1 MPVNIGEIVSTIQS
15 CVAGSPTDQEL
26 AQLSGAITNIE
37 AGDVYSVACTALLP
51 DAAENTGRWVYV
63 SDTRAYR
70 YSNGEEWVRDY
81 DSTCVITGNQLWVWG
96 QNDAGSAGGH
106 AGTGFNKYTS
116 GHCRYSSPV
125 QEFCSNNT
133 WCFIDLMNQAQAIKT
148 DGTLWA
154 WGGIN
159 DMGQLGKGSNGC
171 VCSPVQEV
179 CSATN
184 WCFVSSSGGQTGL
197 GLKTDG
203 TLWGWGNRMNLWFI
217 YGSTTPFAVPCP
229 VQDCCSMTDVAC
241 VSGGY
246 GSHVVIAKTD
256 GTIWSGGCNHCGQV
270 GNNSTI
276 TDHNAHFIQEITSS
290 TNWCGRPIAGAHRSV
305 VLKTDG
311 TLWNWGANCCGNLG
325 NNTNNLCHVSSPV
338 QEISSST
345 NWSKLATAMFSL
357 RSGAIKTD
365 GTFWM
370 WGSDEYGSAWSN
382 CGTSVYNSSPVQ
394 EFTSSTNW
402 CDANVHHTR
411 THAIKTDGTLWSG
424 GYNHCTNSH
433 FGIYDFTCKSSPV
446 QEQTSGTSWSMISS
460 SQWGNIG
467 ALLALTKGFNEP

>member
-1 MPVNIGEIVSTIQS
+1 VPVNIGEIVSTIQS

-179 CSATN
+179 
-184 WCFVSSSGGQTGL
+184 
-197 GLKTDG
+197 
-203 TLWGWGNRMNLWFI
+203 
-217 YGSTTPFAVPCP
+217 
-229 VQDCCSMTDVAC
+229 
-241 VSGGY
+241 
-246 GSHVVIAKTD
+246 
-256 GTIWSGGCNHCGQV
+256 
-270 GNNSTI
+270 
-276 TDHNAHFIQEITSS
+276 
-290 TNWCGRPIAGAHRSV
+290 
-305 VLKTDG
+305 
-311 TLWNWGANCCGNLG
+311 
-325 NNTNNLCHVSSPV
+325 
-338 QEISSST
+338 
-345 NWSKLATAMFSL
+345 KLALALKLM
-357 RSGAIKTD
+357 G
-365 GTFWM
+365 
-370 WGSDEYGSAWSN
+370 
-382 CGTSVYNSSPVQ
+382 
-394 EFTSSTNW
+394 
-402 CDANVHHTR
+402 
-411 THAIKTDGTLWSG
+411 
-424 GYNHCTNSH
+424 H
-433 FGIYDFTCKSSPV
+433 FGVGEI
-446 QEQTSGTSWSMISS
+446 E
-460 SQWGNIG
+460 
-467 ALLALTKGFNEP
+467 